1 MTTQQRLESLG
12 LSLPTPPSAAG
23 SYVAVQDAGDML
35 FVSGQLPMK
44 DGKLASKGKV
54 GDTVTLEEAQ
64 EAARICTLNGLA
76 ALHAHAGLDNIRII
90 RVGGFVASANGFTD
104 QPKVING
111 ASDLLVEVLGERGK
125 HARAAVGVAEL
136 PLGASV
142 EVEFLACRI

>member
-1 MTTQQRLESLG
+1 MTALQRLESLG
-12 LSLPTPPSAAG
+12 LSLPTPPAAAG
-23 SYVAVQDAGDML
+23 SYVALQEVEGIL
-35 FVSGQLPMK
+35 YVSGQLPMK
-44 DGKLASKGKV
+44 DGKLFSKGKV
-54 GDTVTLEEAQ
+54 GDTVSLEEAQ

-76 ALHAHAGLDNIRII
+76 ILHNFAGLDNIRII

-111 ASDLLVEVLGERGK
+111 CSDLLVEVLGDRGK

-142 EVEFLACRI
+142 EVEFIACRI